1 MLRECGDADYL
12 ILAVDML
19 LYGGI
24 VPSRSHNLSEEEI
37 FSRADFIKT
46 LKGNNP
52 DLKIFAFSL
61 VMRCPTYS
69 SGDEEPDYYE
79 TYGRDIFLYGVN
91 EHKRLDKAITD
102 VEYEAEK
109 KKLAVP
115 QEYLDD
121 FIARRKVNLAAL
133 LHTLKFVGSD
143 IDEFTILQDDSN
155 PYEFTALNQKTVRE
169 FTKNE
174 GIDIDVH
181 PGADEGGLTLL
192 SRVLTKIKGYS
203 PKICP
208 VYPKEEC
215 KNVIPLFEDREV
227 YKSVEAQIKSAG
239 ATLPKVATVALLS
252 YSAINANAFE
262 TVVLAIFIQLQSP
275 YEYLR

>member
-1 MLRECGDADYL
+1 
-12 ILAVDML
+12 ML

-24 VPSRSHNLSEEEI
+24 VPSRLHNLSEEEI

-69 SGDEEPDYYE
+69 IGDEEPDYYE

-143 IDEFTILQDDSN
+143 INEFTILQDDSN
-155 PYEFTALNQKTVRE
+155 PYGFTGKR
-169 FTKNE
+169 
-174 GIDIDVH
+174 
-181 PGADEGGLTLL
+181 
-192 SRVLTKIKGYS
+192 
-203 PKICP
+203 
-208 VYPKEEC
+208 
-215 KNVIPLFEDREV
+215 
-227 YKSVEAQIKSAG
+227 
-239 ATLPKVATVALLS
+239 
-252 YSAINANAFE
+252 
-262 TVVLAIFIQLQSP
+262 
-275 YEYLR
+275 

>member
-1 MLRECGDADYL
+1 MVRI
-12 ILAVDML
+12 ILVW
-19 LYGGI
+19 
-24 VPSRSHNLSEEEI
+24 H
-37 FSRADFIKT
+37 
-46 LKGNNP
+46 
-52 DLKIFAFSL
+52 
-61 VMRCPTYS
+61 S

-155 PYEFTALNQKTVRE
+155 PYGFTGKR
-169 FTKNE
+169 
-174 GIDIDVH
+174 
-181 PGADEGGLTLL
+181 
-192 SRVLTKIKGYS
+192 
-203 PKICP
+203 
-208 VYPKEEC
+208 
-215 KNVIPLFEDREV
+215 
-227 YKSVEAQIKSAG
+227 
-239 ATLPKVATVALLS
+239 
-252 YSAINANAFE
+252 
-262 TVVLAIFIQLQSP
+262 
-275 YEYLR
+275 